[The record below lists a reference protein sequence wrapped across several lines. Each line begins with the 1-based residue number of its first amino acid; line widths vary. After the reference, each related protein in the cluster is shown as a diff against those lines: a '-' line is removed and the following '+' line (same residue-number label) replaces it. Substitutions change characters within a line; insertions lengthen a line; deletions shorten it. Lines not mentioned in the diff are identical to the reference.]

1 MGKMQRDKG
10 ARNERAFANDCK
22 PVFPDAKRGLK
33 QTRDAGEESDITGVD
48 DYWCEAKAHKKV
60 NIQAAMR
67 QALEVCGDKKPIV
80 FSKDDRGP
88 KMVTMLLKD
97 WLSLETD
104 RKALASVVHRVSGQE
119 EERFHDLGLLGDGEA
134 AA

>member
-10 ARNERAFANDCK
+10 ARNERSFANDCK

-48 DYWCEAKAHKKV
+48 GYWCEAKAHKKV
-60 NIQAAMR
+60 NIQAAMK
-67 QALEVCGDKKPIV
+67 QAMAVCGDKKPIV

-88 KMVTMLLKD
+88 KMATMLLEH
-97 WLSLETD
+97 WLELEAD
-104 RKALASVVHRVSGQE
+104 RKTLQSVIVNVSEQEAEKLAG
-119 EERFHDLGLLGDGEA
+119 LGVFGDEEA
-134 AA
+134 A